1 MKSYLPP
8 GAGKTTPV
16 VFDTGTPTDDSLFFE
31 IYEFD
36 TVPPSLEML
45 VEINVAPDVVS
56 TRIVATHK
64 SGQFQEIGP

>member
-31 IYEFD
+31 IYDFD
-36 TVPPSLEML
+36 TVPPSLERL
-45 VEINVAPDVVS
+45 AEINMAPDVVS
-56 TRIVATHK
+56 TKIVATHK
-64 SGQFQEIGP
+64 SSQLQEQ